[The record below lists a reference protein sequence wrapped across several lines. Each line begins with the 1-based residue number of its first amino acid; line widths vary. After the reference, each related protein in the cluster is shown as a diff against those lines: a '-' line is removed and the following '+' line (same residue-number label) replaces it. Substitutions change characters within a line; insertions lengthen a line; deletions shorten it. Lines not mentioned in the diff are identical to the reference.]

1 MEWLERDYTLT
12 DDPARLDLDAVC
24 RLLHSTYWAARR
36 GADVIEKSLQHSI
49 NFSLFHAGLQVGFAR
64 MITDRATHAYLC
76 DVVIAPEHR
85 GLGIG
90 KWMLRQILEH
100 PSVRGCRIDLFTR
113 DAQEFYRAFGFGAH
127 KDECLV
133 RYPPDYSGSNGASAE
148 T

>member
-76 DVVIAPEHR
+76 DVVIAPAHR
-85 GLGIG
+85 SLAIW
-90 KWMLRQILEH
+90 KWKLRLIRERT
-100 PSVRGCRIDLFTR
+100 SVPCCRIDHF
-113 DAQEFYRAFGFGAH
+113 
-127 KDECLV
+127 
-133 RYPPDYSGSNGASAE
+133 
-148 T
+148 